1 MLTGTENNLALPAFV
16 LLDQVSPDDTMARNI
31 MQTIAESKAAEN
43 ARKRTPSIGHKFSTV
58 LGISKKSNANSAA
71 GICSFSCFIWFCK
84 LVDNFVAACDCVV
97 AIVISSAIHRQKFCS
112 GRHPIRILLVN

>member
-71 GICSFSCFIWFCK
+71 GICSFSFSF
-84 LVDNFVAACDCVV
+84 DCVQRV
-97 AIVISSAIHRQKFCS
+97 LLNLSYLSIPCVLKFRIFLSDGQLLRQWVEK
-112 GRHPIRILLVN
+112 P